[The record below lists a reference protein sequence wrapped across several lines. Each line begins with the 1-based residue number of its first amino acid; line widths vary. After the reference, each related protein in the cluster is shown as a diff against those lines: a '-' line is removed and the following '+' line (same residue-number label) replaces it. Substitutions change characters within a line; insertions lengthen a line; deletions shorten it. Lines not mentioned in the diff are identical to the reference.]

1 MDQVNQITGPCTQKD
16 QKVAHAMNRRQS
28 IKALA
33 FGALLVANPFA
44 LEAQAQGAT
53 DAASKMLAAASP
65 LGDRVLGQADAPVVM
80 VEYASATCPHCAEF
94 HEKVL
99 PLIKTEY
106 IDTGKVRFIFR
117 EFPLDKLAMGAFML
131 ARCVPDDKYFATID
145 MMFRRQQIWSKT
157 GNPADE
163 LFRIMQLSGM
173 DKTAFEAC
181 LKRADLSKAI
191 FESSK
196 KAAKD
201 FGIKGTPAIFVNGQ
215 MIDGHK
221 EMTEV
226 KAAIDAAIG
235 KIP

>member
-1 MDQVNQITGPCTQKD
+1 
-16 QKVAHAMNRRQS
+16 MNRRRS
-28 IKALA
+28 IQTLAL
-33 FGALLVANPFA
+33 GAVFA
-44 LEAQAQGAT
+44 ASPLASWAQAQDTT

-65 LGDRVLGQADAPVVM
+65 LGDRVLGRDDAPVVM

-131 ARCVPDDKYFATID
+131 ARCVPDDKYFPTID
-145 MMFRRQQIWSKT
+145 LMFRSQDTWMKSP
-157 GNPADE
+157 NPADE
-163 LFRIMQLSGM
+163 LFKIMQLSGM
-173 DKTAFEAC
+173 DQPAFEAC

-191 FESSK
+191 FDSSK

-201 FGIKGTPAIFVNGQ
+201 FEIKGTPAIFVNGQ

-221 EMTEV
+221 EMAEV
-226 KAAIDAAIG
+226 KAAIDAAIN
-235 KIP
+235 KVP

>member
-1 MDQVNQITGPCTQKD
+1 M
-16 QKVAHAMNRRQS
+16 AYAMNRRRS
-28 IKALA
+28 IQVLA
-33 FGALLVANPFA
+33 FGAYLVASPFSSW
-44 LEAQAQGAT
+44 AQAQDAT

-65 LGDRVLGQADAPVVM
+65 LGDRVLGRADAPVVM

-131 ARCVPDDKYFATID
+131 ARCVPDDKYFPTID
-145 MMFRRQQIWSKT
+145 MMFRRQQTWSKT

-163 LFRIMQLSGM
+163 LFRIMQFSGM
-173 DKTAFEAC
+173 DKSAFETC

-226 KAAIDAAIG
+226 KAAIDAAI
-235 KIP
+235 KKAP

>member
-1 MDQVNQITGPCTQKD
+1 M
-16 QKVAHAMNRRQS
+16 AFLLNRRRS
-28 IKALA
+28 IQALA

-44 LEAQAQGAT
+44 PWAQAQDAT

-65 LGDRVLGQADAPVVM
+65 LGDRVLGQANAPVVM

-131 ARCVPDDKYFATID
+131 ARCVPEDKYFPTID
-145 MMFRRQQIWSKT
+145 MMFRRQQTWSKT

-163 LFRIMQLSGM
+163 LFRIMQFSGM
-173 DKTAFEAC
+173 DKAGFEAC
-181 LKRADLSKAI
+181 LKRADISKTI

-196 KAAKD
+196 KAAKE

-226 KAAIDAAIG
+226 KAAIDAAI
-235 KIP
+235 KNIP

>member
-1 MDQVNQITGPCTQKD
+1 M
-16 QKVAHAMNRRQS
+16 AYAMNRRQS
-28 IKALA
+28 IRALA
-33 FGALLVANPFA
+33 LGALLGANSFA
-44 LEAQAQGAT
+44 SWAQAQDTT

-65 LGDRVLGQADAPVVM
+65 LGDRVLGQANAPVVM

-131 ARCVPDDKYFATID
+131 ARCVPDDKYFPTID
-145 MMFRRQQIWSKT
+145 MMFRRQQTWSKT

-163 LFRIMQLSGM
+163 LFRIMQFSGM
-173 DKTAFEAC
+173 DQAGFEAC
-181 LKRADLSKAI
+181 LKRADISKAI

-226 KAAIDAAIG
+226 KAAIDAAI
-235 KIP
+235 KNIP

>member
-1 MDQVNQITGPCTQKD
+1 M
-16 QKVAHAMNRRQS
+16 AYAMNRRQS
-28 IKALA
+28 IQVLA

-44 LEAQAQGAT
+44 AWAQAQDAT
-53 DAASKMLAAASP
+53 VAASKMLAAASP
-65 LGDRVLGQADAPVVM
+65 LGDRVLGQAEAPVVM

-131 ARCVPDDKYFATID
+131 ARCVPDDKYFPTID
-145 MMFRRQQIWSKT
+145 MMFRRQQTWSKT

-163 LFRIMQLSGM
+163 LFRIMQFSGM
-173 DKTAFEAC
+173 DKQAFEAC
-181 LKRADLSKAI
+181 LKRVDLSKAI

-196 KAAKD
+196 EAAKD

-226 KAAIDAAIG
+226 KAAIHAAIG
-235 KIP
+235 KIS

>member
-1 MDQVNQITGPCTQKD
+1 M
-16 QKVAHAMNRRQS
+16 AYAMNRRRS
-28 IKALA
+28 IQALA
-33 FGALLVANPFA
+33 FGALLLAHPLA
-44 LEAQAQGAT
+44 PWAQAQDAT
-53 DAASKMLAAASP
+53 DAASKMLVAASP

-99 PLIKTEY
+99 PLIKAEY

-131 ARCVPDDKYFATID
+131 ARCVPDDKYFPTID
-145 MMFRRQQIWSKT
+145 MMFRRQETWKKSS
-157 GNPADE
+157 NPADE

-173 DKTAFEAC
+173 DRPAFEAC
-181 LKRADLSKAI
+181 LKRAELSKAI
-191 FESSK
+191 FEASK
-196 KAAKD
+196 KAAED

-226 KAAIDAAIG
+226 KAAIDAAI
-235 KIP
+235 KKHE